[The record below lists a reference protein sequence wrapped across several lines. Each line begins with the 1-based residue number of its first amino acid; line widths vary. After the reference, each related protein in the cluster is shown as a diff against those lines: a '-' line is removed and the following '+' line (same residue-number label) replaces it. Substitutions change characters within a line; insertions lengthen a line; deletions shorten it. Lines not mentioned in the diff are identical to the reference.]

1 MVIKSLYYKK
11 LILVLLILISSG
23 CSGISD
29 ELSSTST
36 PTGTFTPSPATQ
48 TPTYTPDF
56 TATPDPTNT
65 PVILVSPTPTE
76 TPVIHEVRSGETF
89 IGIANQY
96 DISVENLTLA
106 NPSVNPSLM
115 PIGIT
120 LTIPISTETTIQLP
134 ISTLDLEMLEMDCFN
149 EPLGPTWC
157 LAAIINKHSNSYV
170 NVSASLS
177 TLDVEGNLIQTV
189 PVSTPILYFPA
200 GSVMPFGFYF
210 PNGKADDVQFSL
222 NITTGTE
229 ISPEIE
235 NDLWQ
240 ELSSEELIIEES
252 STSIEI
258 GISIEEIPQNS
269 YQIYTIGYVL
279 DENGTIT
286 GYRIKQQDV
295 SDLTG
300 PFTDTIKINSLD
312 PEINSYELY
321 TFIRLR
327 AD

>member
-1 MVIKSLYYKK
+1 M
-11 LILVLLILISSG
+11 
-23 CSGISD
+23 
-29 ELSSTST
+29 
-36 PTGTFTPSPATQ
+36 
-48 TPTYTPDF
+48 
-56 TATPDPTNT
+56 
-65 PVILVSPTPTE
+65 
-76 TPVIHEVRSGETF
+76 
-89 IGIANQY
+89 
-96 DISVENLTLA
+96 
-106 NPSVNPSLM
+106 
-115 PIGIT
+115 
-120 LTIPISTETTIQLP
+120 
-134 ISTLDLEMLEMDCFN
+134 
-149 EPLGPTWC
+149 
-157 LAAIINKHSNSYV
+157 
-170 NVSASLS
+170 
-177 TLDVEGNLIQTV
+177 
-189 PVSTPILYFPA
+189 STPILYFPA